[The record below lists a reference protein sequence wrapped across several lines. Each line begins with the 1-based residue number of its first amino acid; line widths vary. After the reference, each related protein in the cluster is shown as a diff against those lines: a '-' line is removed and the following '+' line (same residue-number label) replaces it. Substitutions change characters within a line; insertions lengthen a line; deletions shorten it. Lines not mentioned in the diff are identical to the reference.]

1 MSNLTLSVVV
11 PTRNR
16 PAHIIECV
24 RSVLATDGYVDLIV
38 VDQSDDSATQEA
50 LSIFDD
56 VRLRYV
62 RTETR
67 GVTNGRNV
75 GMSLSRS
82 DVIAFTDDDCRVRPE
97 WPRSITELFAADA
110 TAAVICGRVVVPE
123 EIARQGYAVAFE
135 PQQRDWQGK
144 YPSLAGDWGLT
155 ANLSL
160 RSSILKRVGVFDPM
174 LGAGAPLRSGGEPDF
189 LFRVLRAGMKVV
201 NASEIVVD
209 HYGVRKPGEES
220 RDLIMGYTSG
230 TAAAMFKHVR
240 LGDRDGIMLYLQ
252 FLGWTVARISENII
266 RGRRPIGARYLAAFL
281 SGTLAS
287 YRFGIDRDRRE
298 YVAR

>member
-16 PAHIIECV
+16 PAQIVECV
-24 RSVLATDGYVDLIV
+24 RSVLATDGYADLIV
-38 VDQSDDSATQEA
+38 IDQSDDTATQDR
-50 LSIFDD
+50 LSAFDD
-56 VRLRYV
+56 ARLRYV

-67 GVTNGRNV
+67 GATKGRNL

-82 DVIAFTDDDCRVRPE
+82 DIIAFTDDDCRVRPR

-110 TAAVICGRVVVPE
+110 TAAVICGRVVVPD
-123 EIARQGYAVAFE
+123 EIAQQGYAAGFE
-135 PQQRDWQGK
+135 PQQRHWQGK

-155 ANLSL
+155 ANLAL
-160 RSSILKRVGVFDPM
+160 RSSILKQVGVFDPM
-174 LGAGAPLRSGGEPDF
+174 LGGGAPLRSGEEYDF

-209 HYGVRKPGEES
+209 HYGVRKPGEET
-220 RDLIMGYTSG
+220 RNLLMGYTSG
-230 TAAAMFKHVR
+230 IAAAMFKHVR
-240 LGDRDGIMLYLQ
+240 LGDRDGIILYLQ
-252 FLGWTVARISENII
+252 FLGWTVARVSENIV
-266 RGRRPIGARYLAAFL
+266 RGRRPIGARYLAAYL

-287 YRFGIDRDRRE
+287 CRFGIDRDQRE
-298 YVAR
+298 YIAR